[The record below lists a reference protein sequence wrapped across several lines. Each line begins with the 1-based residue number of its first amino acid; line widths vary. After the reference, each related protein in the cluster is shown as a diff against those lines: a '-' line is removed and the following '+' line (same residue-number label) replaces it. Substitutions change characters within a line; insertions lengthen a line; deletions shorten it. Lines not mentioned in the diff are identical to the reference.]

1 MSFSPR
7 LTIVFDND
15 PGESGLT
22 SLWGFSALIETGERT
37 ILFDTG
43 SNGRV
48 LLKNLT
54 ALGLAVE
61 EVDLVFL
68 SHPHWDHIGG
78 LDSVVEANGDVSVV
92 LHEGF
97 PAHLVRDLR
106 RLCREVV
113 VVGTAPL
120 QLAPGLHST
129 GQLEGPPAE
138 HGLVLD
144 LGLDTVVLC
153 GCAHPGAERI
163 VARGVAT
170 VGKPVKWLIGGL
182 HLAQAEGD
190 EIAYCVRRLLHLGVT
205 DIVPTHCTGEAAK
218 VAFARAYGVR
228 CRAGG
233 VGRVIEFR
241 GTPGLT

>member
-1 MSFSPR
+1 MNFAPR
-7 LTIVFDND
+7 LSIVFDND

-22 SLWGFSALIETGERT
+22 SLWGFSALIETGEKT

-78 LDSVVEANGDVSVV
+78 LDSVLEANREVSVV

-113 VVGTAPL
+113 VVGTEPL
-120 QLAPGLHST
+120 ELAPGLHST
-129 GQLEGPPAE
+129 GQLEGPPPE
-138 HGLVLD
+138 HGLVLK
-144 LGLDTVVLC
+144 LGPDTVVLC
-153 GCAHPGAERI
+153 GCAHPGVERM
-163 VARGVAT
+163 VARGVA
-170 VGKPVKWLIGGL
+170 VLGRPVLWAIGGF
-182 HLAQAEGD
+182 HLAHADDNEVAE
-190 EIAYCVRRLLHLGVT
+190 CVRRLLQLGVT

-218 VAFARAYGVR
+218 AAFARAYGVR

-233 VGRVIEFR
+233 AGRVIEFR
-241 GTPGLT
+241 GTPDLT